1 VLAFEPNPSARAQL
15 EQNVRLNG
23 AANVTIRDRAV
34 AAEHGRATLHVPT
47 TPDPSFSSLA
57 GGRFAEGEPVE
68 VEVTTVDREVK
79 KLELRPTVV
88 KIDVEGGELD
98 VVAGMTE
105 TLREHRPV
113 LLVEVSEE
121 SARELASRLEGYSA
135 FRVGRGGLEPLESGR
150 GLFNALFV
158 PQPPV

>member
-1 VLAFEPNPSARAQL
+1 MGS
-15 EQNVRLNG
+15 RLRDVVG
-23 AANVTIRDRAV
+23 AAPG
-34 AAEHGRATLHVPT
+34 HATLHVPS

-68 VEVTTVDREVK
+68 VDVTTVDCEVEA
-79 KLELRPTVV
+79 LELRPTVV

-98 VVAGMTE
+98 VVAGME
-105 TLREHRPV
+105 RTLRAHGPV

-121 SARELASRLEGYSA
+121 SARELARRLDGYSG
-135 FRVGRGGLEPLESGR
+135 FRVARDGLEPLESGR